1 MIEWG
6 VASRPHL
13 GQPVSGDLHL
23 VKQFE
28 GGALLAAVDGLGYGV
43 EAAAAARIA
52 VDTLEQ
58 GAREAVDELVKR
70 CHERLKGTRGVAL
83 SLASVNE
90 VEETMTWAG
99 VGNVEGRLLH
109 ADPNASPLRE
119 TLLLRG
125 GVVGYQ
131 LPKLHPSTI
140 PIARGDVLIL
150 VTDGIRSGFDKDLV
164 LSDPPQRIADHI
176 LAAYGKESDDDL
188 VLVARFAG

>member
-13 GQPVSGDLHL
+13 GQSVSGDLHL

-28 GGALLAAVDGLGYGV
+28 GGTLLAAVDGLGYGF

-52 VDTLEQ
+52 VDTLKQ
-58 GAREAVDELVKR
+58 GAGEAVDELVKR
-70 CHERLKGTRGVAL
+70 CHARLKGTRGVAL
-83 SLASVNE
+83 SLASISE
-90 VEETMTWAG
+90 ADETVTWTG
-99 VGNVEGRLLH
+99 VGNVEGRLLR
-109 ADPNASPLRE
+109 ADPHASPLRE